1 VEVGKRG
8 GLCAVYCVIYL
19 LAAWILFAEKEL

>member
-1 VEVGKRG
+1 MG